1 MLVAIRPRSMI
12 DRQMYKKQ
20 SGWCIANSP
29 NQKNSNPSAS
39 KIFTKTSLKF
49 NIDSFC
55 FGNKHFNKGELY
67 KRIIFSCFLMHV
79 SDEPLIRRNL
89 SCHCGKLKETFR
101 KITSANSLKQKA
113 KLMNNSF
120 AGSSSKECLTRLCFN
135 RTHNKSRFQKTVAQR
150 LDTVRRP

>member
-1 MLVAIRPRSMI
+1 MLVAIRPRSII

-39 KIFTKTSLKF
+39 NIFTNTSLKF
-49 NIDSFC
+49 KIDSLC
-55 FGNKHFNKGELY
+55 FGNKHFNNVS
-67 KRIIFSCFLMHV
+67 FSPDFLMHA

-89 SCHCGKLKETFR
+89 FCHYGKLKETFR

-120 AGSSSKECLTRLCFN
+120 AGSSS
-135 RTHNKSRFQKTVAQR
+135 
-150 LDTVRRP
+150 